1 MRRSPRTEV
10 TKLDDYRIEIVGA
23 DPTSLDDLV
32 HVLLTVSWSAFLGV
46 IAVVYVALNALFGL
60 AYLAVGGVEG
70 VRGFADAFYFSVQT
84 MGTVGYGAMFPKTHP
99 ANLLVVLESLT
110 GLVVTAVATGL
121 VFMRFSRTRPKVR
134 FSTKVTLGEL
144 EGTPTLMIRVGNRRR
159 SGILDASARL
169 TIVRT
174 SRGKDGVAHYFS
186 EHVPL
191 VHERT
196 GVLGRAL
203 TLRHVIDERSP
214 IFRDT
219 PESFEAGDIELSLAV
234 SGTDETT
241 LQPVHA
247 RATWSAKNVVWGA
260 RPADMLSEPE
270 SDVVRMDLR
279 KFDDVIATEALPGF
293 PYGEAPR

>member
-1 MRRSPRTEV
+1 
-10 TKLDDYRIEIVGA
+10 
-23 DPTSLDDLV
+23 
-32 HVLLTVSWSAFLGV
+32 
-46 IAVVYVALNALFGL
+46 
-60 AYLAVGGVEG
+60 
-70 VRGFADAFYFSVQT
+70 
-84 MGTVGYGAMFPKTHP
+84 MGTVGYGAMFPRTHP

-134 FSTKVTLGEL
+134 FGSKVALGSL

-214 IFRDT
+214 IVRDT
-219 PESFEAGDIELSLAV
+219 PESFEAGDIELALAI

-260 RPADMLSEPE
+260 RPADMFSEPE

-279 KFDDVIATEALPGF
+279 KFDDVVPTEALPGF
-293 PYGEAPR
+293 PYGEAPL